1 VKVKVLV
8 SCLAEF
14 VLATRAV
21 GSHTY
26 VKEDQEAQGPA
37 PPLKGEPR

>member
-1 VKVKVLV
+1 MAARVKILD
-8 SCLAEF
+8 SCPLEF

-26 VKEDQEAQGPA
+26 VKEDQEA
-37 PPLKGEPR
+37 

>member
-1 VKVKVLV
+1 MGREVKIMD
-8 SCLAEF
+8 SCPPEF

-26 VKEDQEAQGPA
+26 VKEDQEA
-37 PPLKGEPR
+37 